1 MKRWLA
7 ALIAVVAVVV
17 ALASVL
23 GRKDG
28 ALAAPSP
35 EVSVVSKE
43 NGAVVAAAVGP
54 TAPITLTAFVGDT
67 IQAPIIVWEMISDVY
82 GAQVQL
88 TFEPTILEVQEIRA
102 GLLLQGDHEK
112 NQAGGYFQH
121 VKIDHAKGLAL
132 FAISL
137 LKPAVAVHNLVGPQ
151 ATVTFRC
158 TAVGTSNGSMSII
171 FAGKDGMLVS
181 TQVQTYSVTCL
192 AKSTPGLPPLPI
204 PSPTATSTPSDAFTA
219 MPAPA
224 LEPQQSE
231 ICDQIAQ
238 ALKLFPNN
246 ASLMELAAELGCDVV
261 TPTPTPKAR
270 RAPPR

>member
-35 EVSVVSKE
+35 AVSVVSKE
-43 NGAVVAAAVGP
+43 KGVVGDAAVGP
-54 TAPITLTAFVGDT
+54 TAPITLTAYVGDT

-132 FAISL
+132 FAITL
-137 LKPAVAVHNLVGPQ
+137 LKPAASVANLVGPQ

-158 TAVGTSNGSMSII
+158 TAGGISNGPMSII
-171 FAGKDGMLVS
+171 FAGKDGMLLS
-181 TQVQTYSVTCL
+181 TLVQTYSVTCL
-192 AKSTPGLPPLPI
+192 VKSTPPVPPIPI
-204 PSPTATSTPSDAFTA
+204 PSPVATSTPSDAFTA
-219 MPAPA
+219 LPAPV

-231 ICDQIAQ
+231 ICDQIAK
-238 ALKLFPNN
+238 ALQLWPNN
-246 ASLMELAAELGCDVV
+246 EALMELAAELGCAVV
-261 TPTPTPKAR
+261 TPTPTPKTQRAR
-270 RAPPR
+270 P